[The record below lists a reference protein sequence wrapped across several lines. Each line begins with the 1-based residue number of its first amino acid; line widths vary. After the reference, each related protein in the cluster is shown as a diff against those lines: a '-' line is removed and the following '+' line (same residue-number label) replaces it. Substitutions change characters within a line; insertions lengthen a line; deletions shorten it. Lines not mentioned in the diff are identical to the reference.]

1 MIKRIFKIFTVFII
15 SLIILGNLGKTE
27 AALKRNVYE
36 ESGGIL
42 YYYNYFGVKT
52 KYSGT
57 HNNTFYKNGKKYTGI
72 YYGFYY
78 KNGKP
83 GTGVKNGTY
92 YKKGLVGTGVYK
104 NTYYKNGKKATGW
117 YNNVYYIKGS
127 IARGWHNGVKY
138 SGGKMSLSAAQITLS
153 KTRYTYDGNNKKP
166 KVTVKLNG
174 KKLKKS
180 DSYTIKYSNNKNAG
194 TAKVVIEGKKRYTG
208 AESKLFT
215 INRKVLNTNN
225 TAITLNPTNFTYSF
239 KGCKPSVKV
248 IYNKKVFSKSNYI
261 IKYINNKNAGTAT
274 VKITFKNNY
283 TGTISKN
290 YTIKK
295 LPLSNKSFSISLS
308 KTSYNYDGNAKKPS
322 VTVKYNNQTVSNTN
336 YTVTYSN
343 NTYVGKATVV
353 VKGKN
358 NLSGSITKTFTINAT
373 KTKTDLPESVNS
385 QQGGEIYNNKL
396 FIFSAGGSCKVYD
409 LNKNNK
415 LIGTFKLPNAK
426 DKFPHCNSVSFSKT
440 FYTKNDTYPLLY
452 INAYNDAG
460 VQDGTCYVYRITV
473 NKNGKFSCQLIQTI
487 QMGIT
492 NSNKWKN
499 PKETRLTSGNF
510 VIDTDNNY
518 LYVYNL
524 RESENKTRF
533 FKCKIPP
540 TINNSS
546 KTVTISNSDI
556 LETFDCRY
564 FPFIQDSCYHK
575 GYIYIL
581 SGITDYHLWKINLK
595 NKKVSELTL
604 PKKPKNVKNF
614 EPESIAIHNNHA
626 IVSFT
631 DYGKSYTYKISL

>member
-1 MIKRIFKIFTVFII
+1 MNKNILKFFTVFITI
-15 SLIILGNLGKTE
+15 LIFLGILGKTE
-27 AALKRNVYE
+27 AALKINKYE
-36 ESGGIL
+36 ENAGIL
-42 YYYNYFGVKT
+42 YYYNLNGEKS
-52 KYSGT
+52 KYTGI
-57 HNNTFYKNGKKYTGI
+57 HNNTFYKNGKKATSWYNDK
-72 YYGFYY
+72 YY
-78 KNGKP
+78 
-83 GTGVKNGTY
+83 VNGTIA
-92 YKKGLVGTGVYK
+92 K
-104 NTYYKNGKKATGW
+104 GW
-117 YNNVYYIKGS
+117 YNGL
-127 IARGWHNGVKY
+127 KY
-138 SGGKMSLSAAQITLS
+138 SDGKIDLSLAQITLS
-153 KTRYTYDGNNKKP
+153 KTKYTYNGSKKKP

-180 DSYTIKYSNNKNAG
+180 NSYTIKYNNNKNAG

-208 AESKLFT
+208 TKSKKFT
-215 INRKVLNTNN
+215 INKKALNIKN
-225 TAITLNPTNFTYSF
+225 TKITLGKTSFTYNS
-239 KGCKPSVKV
+239 KKCKPSVKV
-248 IYNKKVFSKSNYI
+248 IYNKKEISKSNYTV
-261 IKYINNKNAGTAT
+261 KYSQCINAGTA
-274 VKITFKNNY
+274 VASITLKNNY
-283 TGTISKN
+283 TGSFSMN

-295 LPLSNKSFSISLS
+295 LQLSNKNIHISLS
-308 KTSYNYDGNAKKPS
+308 HDSYKYDGKSKTPS
-322 VTVKYNNQTVSNTN
+322 VTVKYNNNTVPNSN
-336 YTVTYSN
+336 YDVTYSN
-343 NTYVGKATVV
+343 NFYTGTANVLI
-353 VKGKN
+353 KGKN
-358 NLSGSITKTFTINAT
+358 NLLGSITKQFNINPT
-373 KTKTDLPESVNS
+373 VSIINLSKSVTA

-396 FIFSAGGSCKVYD
+396 FIFSAGGNCNVYD
-409 LNKNNK
+409 LKNNNQ
-415 LIGTFKLPNAK
+415 LIDTFRLPNAK
-426 DKFPHCNSVSFSKT
+426 NTFPHCNSVSFSKT

-452 INAYNDAG
+452 INAYNDNG

-556 LETFDCRY
+556 LETFDCKY

-604 PKKPKNVKNF
+604 PKKPKNVKYF